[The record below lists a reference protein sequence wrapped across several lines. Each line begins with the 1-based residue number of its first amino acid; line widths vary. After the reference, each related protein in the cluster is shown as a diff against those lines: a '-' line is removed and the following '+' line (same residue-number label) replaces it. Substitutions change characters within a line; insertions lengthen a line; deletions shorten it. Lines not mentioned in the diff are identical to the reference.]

1 MDTEI
6 TMMMAVLIAKRKP
19 VNQLSESS
27 EKEYKGVWGG
37 GREEGRRRL
46 HSNNIQGR
54 GCLSQMVVIIRH
66 NQI

>member
-37 GREEGRRRL
+37 VEGRKVGGDYIATTYRVEDVLARW
-46 HSNNIQGR
+46 
-54 GCLSQMVVIIRH
+54 
-66 NQI
+66 